1 MTLKEVRH
9 SDKYHTRMNSFI
21 DVIHSYVVSIQK
33 SPKEYHKPLKGGLD
47 MALRIVTGSHASFVS
62 EKILDCLSKEKIM
75 VNPFDLIWEDRHKM
89 GHITLNNRKHSVA
102 VWEHTIPIK
111 EFRESLIKNY
121 DKDKVKETLFE
132 YPGVAWI
139 TREEDTKL
147 SKLGFRTKRPG
158 GFLKCYNQAG
168 IKLLHIL
175 DYEHRIKQ
183 NVK

>member
-1 MTLKEVRH
+1 MTLEEVRH
-9 SDKYHTRMNSFI
+9 SDKFHGRINSFI

-62 EKILDCLSKEKIM
+62 EKILDCLSKEKFM
-75 VNPFDLIWEDRHKM
+75 VNPFDLIWEERYQM
-89 GHITLNNRKHSVA
+89 GHITLNNRKHSMA

-121 DKDKVKETLFE
+121 DKDKVTEALFD

-139 TREEDTKL
+139 TREEDIKL
-147 SKLGFRTKRPG
+147 SELGFQTKRPG
-158 GFLKCYNQAG
+158 GFLKCYDQAG
-168 IKLLHIL
+168 IKLLHIIN
-175 DYEHRIKQ
+175 YEDRIK
-183 NVK
+183 

>member
-1 MTLKEVRH
+1 MKLEEVRH
-9 SDKYHTRMNSFI
+9 SDKNRERIYSFI
-21 DVIHSYVVSIQK
+21 DVIHCYVDSIQK
-33 SPKEYHKPLKGGLD
+33 SPKKYHKPLKGGLD
-47 MALRIVTGSHASFVS
+47 IALRIVTGSHPSFVS
-62 EKILDCLSKEKIM
+62 EKILDCLLEQKIM

-89 GHITLNNRKHSVA
+89 GHVTVNNRKHSVA
-102 VWEHTIPIK
+102 FWEHTIPIK
-111 EFRESLIKNY
+111 EFRESLIKKN
-121 DKDKVKETLFE
+121 DKDKVKETLLD

-175 DYEHRIKQ
+175 NYEHRIKQ

>member
-1 MTLKEVRH
+1 MTLEEVRH
-9 SDKYHTRMNSFI
+9 SDKYHGRINSFI

-75 VNPFDLIWEDRHKM
+75 VNPFDLIWEERYKM
-89 GHITLNNRKHSVA
+89 GHITLNNRKHSMA

-121 DKDKVKETLFE
+121 DKDKVTKALFD

-139 TREEDTKL
+139 TREEDIKL
-147 SKLGFRTKRPG
+147 SELGFQTKRPG
-158 GFLKCYNQAG
+158 GFLKCYDQAG
-168 IKLLHIL
+168 IKLLHL
-175 DYEHRIKQ
+175 LNYEDRIK
-183 NVK
+183 

>member
-1 MTLKEVRH
+1 MTLEEVRH
-9 SDKYHTRMNSFI
+9 SDKYHGRINSFI

-62 EKILDCLSKEKIM
+62 EKILDCLSREKIM
-75 VNPFDLIWEDRHKM
+75 VNPFDLIWEERYQM
-89 GHITLNNRKHSVA
+89 GHITLNNRKHSMA

-121 DKDKVKETLFE
+121 DKDKVTEALFD

-139 TREEDTKL
+139 TREEDIKL
-147 SKLGFRTKRPG
+147 SELGFQTKRPG
-158 GFLKCYNQAG
+158 GFLKCYDQAG
-168 IKLLHIL
+168 IKLLHIIN
-175 DYEHRIKQ
+175 YEDRIK
-183 NVK
+183 